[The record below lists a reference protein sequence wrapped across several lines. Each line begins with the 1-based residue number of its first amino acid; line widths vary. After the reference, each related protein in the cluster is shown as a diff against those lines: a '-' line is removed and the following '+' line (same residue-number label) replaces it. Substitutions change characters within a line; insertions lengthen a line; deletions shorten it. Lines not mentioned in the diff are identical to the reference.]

1 MEMYSNII
9 QNRIQNNID
18 TYPETD
24 PEIEPETYQDT
35 EPETEPDSDTD
46 SGIYFTRYNSIIDD
60 TNDNTIDN
68 DKLEEII
75 QLSRFNYTIYN
86 IPKSE
91 NMVCYFCLKTCVS
104 SEIKNCTYRIV
115 DNKKQYDIFECP
127 YCKIYSLISLD
138 ILRSVNKNNIR
149 EELLLRKIK
158 KHMFF

>member
-1 MEMYSNII
+1 MEMNSNI
-9 QNRIQNNID
+9 IQNNID
-18 TYPETD
+18 TYPDTEPET
-24 PEIEPETYQDT
+24 EPETYQDT

-127 YCKIYSLISLD
+127 HCKIYSLISLD

>member
-1 MEMYSNII
+1 MYSNII

-24 PEIEPETYQDT
+24 PETDPETYPET